1 MTTSAID
8 AFVAMVAATPA
19 TANSVNPFAADG
31 GDYSAMRRR
40 NLIRYL
46 TALQPR
52 KPQIA
57 LIGEAPGYRGMRLT
71 GVPFMGRK
79 MLREGVDALEM
90 FGTAR
95 GYEPVQE
102 PRWEKIDGEPSG
114 TIFWNTLA
122 ELNLLP
128 LVWSAYP
135 FHPHEAGDF
144 LSNRAPT
151 PAEKAIG
158 AGILRQLLAI
168 FTPQTVI
175 AVGNVAHE
183 TLTGLG
189 ISAIKVRHP
198 SHGGKPEFVAGLRA
212 FLGQ

>member
-1 MTTSAID
+1 MTLSD
-8 AFVAMVAATPA
+8 LEAFVARVAATPA
-19 TANSVNPFAADG
+19 APNSVNPFAADG
-31 GDYSAMRRR
+31 GEYSAMRRR
-40 NLIRYL
+40 NLTRYL
-46 TALQPR
+46 AALQAR
-52 KPQIA
+52 KPHIA

-71 GVPFMGRK
+71 GVPFLGRK

-90 FGTAR
+90 FGTGR

-102 PRWEKIDGEPSG
+102 PGWEKIDGEPSG

-135 FHPHEAGDF
+135 FHPHEAGNF

-151 PAEKAIG
+151 PTEKALG
-158 AGILRQLLAI
+158 ATILHQLLSL

-175 AVGNVAHE
+175 AVGNVP
-183 TLTGLG
+183 T
-189 ISAIKVRHP
+189 KR
-198 SHGGKPEFVAGLRA
+198 
-212 FLGQ
+212 